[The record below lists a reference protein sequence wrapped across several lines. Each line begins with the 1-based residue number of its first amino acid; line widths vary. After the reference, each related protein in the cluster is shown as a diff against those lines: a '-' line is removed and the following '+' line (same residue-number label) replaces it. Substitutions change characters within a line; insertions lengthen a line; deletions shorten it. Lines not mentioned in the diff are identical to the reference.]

1 MLHCLSASFVMRRIC
16 LGLLCFLSAG
26 ALPCVAQPARD
37 HAVKAYKTVGAESL
51 VVHVFKPSG
60 AGVRRPAVVLFHGG
74 GFVWGSPDI
83 TDGSAREYAA
93 RGIVA
98 FSAQY
103 RLADRKTITPIEQLE
118 DAFDVIR
125 WVRSHADEYGIDVN
139 RVIAH
144 GVSAGGYLAAMAA
157 GDKDD
162 AVRPNALVLWSP
174 GVGAGDDPYFNS
186 LLLGRAPGTT
196 LSPLTRMRSPMPPMI
211 IISGA
216 LDSVTFDAGGR
227 QYCTRAIEMKSQC
240 ELHTYPNLGHLLTR
254 RLDARSQLQG
264 QFDFDTAASQDA
276 DKRVWAFL
284 RAKGLTDQ

>member
-1 MLHCLSASFVMRRIC
+1 MRSLG
-16 LGLLCFLSAG
+16 LGLLCLLVAG
-26 ALPCVAQPARD
+26 AFPCAAQPSTRD
-37 HAVKAYKTVGAESL
+37 YVVRAYKTVGADSL
-51 VVHVFKPSG
+51 VVHVFTPAG

-83 TDGSAREYAA
+83 TDESAREYAA

-103 RLADRKTITPIEQLE
+103 RLADWKTITPIEQLE

-125 WVRSHADEYGIDVN
+125 WVRRHANEYGIDVD

-174 GVGAGDDPYFNS
+174 GVGTGDDPYFNR

-196 LSPLTRMRSPMPPMI
+196 LSPLTRMRSPMPPMV

-216 LDSVTFDAGGR
+216 LDSVTFDASAR
-227 QYCTRAIEMKSQC
+227 QYCTRATELKSRCEMHS
-240 ELHTYPNLGHLLTR
+240 YPNLGHLLSR
-254 RLDARSQLQG
+254 RLDARSQARG
-264 QFDFDTAASQDA
+264 QFDFDPAASEDA
-276 DKRVWAFL
+276 GRRIWAFL
-284 RAKGLTDQ
+284 GATGFTRP